1 MKKINKSSKIFLA
14 GHKGLLGHSLLQ
26 ALNREGYHNI
36 ITRTS
41 KELDLT
47 NQKNVKKFFEK
58 NYFDLVILSAAK
70 AGGIK
75 ANINNKSQFIYENL
89 MIASNVIK
97 CSYENK
103 IKNIIFCKS
112 F

>member
-47 NQKNVKKFFEK
+47 NQKNVIKFFKKKF
-58 NYFDLVILSAAK
+58 LIL
-70 AGGIK
+70 
-75 ANINNKSQFIYENL
+75 
-89 MIASNVIK
+89 
-97 CSYENK
+97 
-103 IKNIIFCKS
+103 
-112 F
+112 

>member
-14 GHKGLLGHSLLQ
+14 GHKGLLGSSLLQ

-36 ITRTS
+36 ITRSS

-58 NYFDLVILSAAK
+58 NYFI
-70 AGGIK
+70 
-75 ANINNKSQFIYENL
+75 
-89 MIASNVIK
+89 
-97 CSYENK
+97 
-103 IKNIIFCKS
+103 
-112 F
+112 